1 MKNPDEMTIDE
12 LRGELRRVGMTDRL
26 IALAAKEM
34 KEAEQRAA
42 VAKRDPLRSQLYVLK
57 AYGMTNPDLSV
68 NRKGVLF
75 VTLATLEDMQQTAA

>member
-1 MKNPDEMTIDE
+1 MKKPEEMTIDE

-34 KEAEQRAA
+34 KEAEERAA
-42 VAKRDPLRSQLYVLK
+42 AAKRDPLRAQLYVLK

-68 NRKGVLF
+68 NRKGVMF

>member
-1 MKNPDEMTIDE
+1 MKKPEEMTIEE

-34 KEAEQRAA
+34 KEAEQRA
-42 VAKRDPLRSQLYVLK
+42 VTAKRDPLRAQLYVLK

-75 VTLATLEDMQQTAA
+75 VTLSTLEDMQQTAA

>member
-1 MKNPDEMTIDE
+1 MKKPEEMTIEE

-34 KEAEQRAA
+34 KEAEQRAV
-42 VAKRDPLRSQLYVLK
+42 VAKRDPLRAQLYVLK

>member
-1 MKNPDEMTIDE
+1 MKKPEEMTIEE

-26 IALAAKEM
+26 IALATKEM
-34 KEAEQRAA
+34 KEAEQRA
-42 VAKRDPLRSQLYVLK
+42 VIAKRDPLRAQLYVLK

-75 VTLATLEDMQQTAA
+75 VTLSTLEDMQQTAA